1 MVAIVYCCILS
12 PLFLSASIFNTA
24 AAFVSKP
31 PLLKPPRQAI
41 QSDIKNN
48 HRRLLKVIASRQP
61 CFKRDHYASADT
73 TSSSL
78 RALPS
83 VFGTVEWSDVLYDD
97 TSIAFEAW
105 EWTSNMGAPAAL
117 VAAAVLVTLSETRLE
132 TSPTKA
138 DKTWI
143 RFLKRCM
150 RFLLMSSFALEVGS
164 IFVGN
169 MTGSML
175 LGHGP
180 QTAAKKIVGYMSPL
194 QLLHHHHE

>member
-1 MVAIVYCCILS
+1 M
-12 PLFLSASIFNTA
+12 
-24 AAFVSKP
+24 K
-31 PLLKPPRQAI
+31 PRQVI
-41 QSDIKNN
+41 QSHSNI
-48 HRRLLKVIASRQP
+48 HRRLLKVAAWQPHCASI
-61 CFKRDHYASADT
+61 D

-83 VFGTVEWSDVLYDD
+83 VFGTVEFSDLLYDD
-97 TSIAFEAW
+97 TSTAFEAW

-117 VAAAVLVTLSETRLE
+117 IAAAVLVTLSETRLE
-132 TSPTKA
+132 TSPNKG

-150 RFLLMSSFALEVGS
+150 RVLLMSSFAFEVAS

-180 QTAAKKIVGYMSPL
+180 QTAVKKVVGYMSPL
-194 QLLHHHHE
+194 QLLHHHHEWVSNEIKYSTCTQFVLFSAVVIII